1 MHLTVIS
8 RLRLVHEIKMLLRL
22 RLSSL
27 QRYPHCLSV
36 TLAPGLSR
44 PLMTG
49 AVRENQLKKVS
60 DAENSQVSTS
70 LKEKAK
76 ESAKTGGYG
85 LVVIAGLGLMAVV
98 GGTIL
103 KA

>member
-1 MHLTVIS
+1 
-8 RLRLVHEIKMLLRL
+8 
-22 RLSSL
+22 
-27 QRYPHCLSV
+27 
-36 TLAPGLSR
+36 
-44 PLMTG
+44 MTG
-49 AVRENQLKKVS
+49 IVRENQLKKVS

-85 LVVIAGLGLMAVV
+85 LVIIAGLGLMAVV
-98 GGTIL
+98 GGTLL

>member
-1 MHLTVIS
+1 
-8 RLRLVHEIKMLLRL
+8 
-22 RLSSL
+22 
-27 QRYPHCLSV
+27 
-36 TLAPGLSR
+36 
-44 PLMTG
+44 MTG

-70 LKEKAK
+70 FKEKAK

>member
-1 MHLTVIS
+1 
-8 RLRLVHEIKMLLRL
+8 
-22 RLSSL
+22 
-27 QRYPHCLSV
+27 
-36 TLAPGLSR
+36 
-44 PLMTG
+44 MTG
-49 AVRENQLKKVS
+49 TVRENQLKKVS

-85 LVVIAGLGLMAVV
+85 LVIIAGLGLMAVV
-98 GGTIL
+98 GGTLL

>member
-1 MHLTVIS
+1 
-8 RLRLVHEIKMLLRL
+8 MLLRL
-22 RLSSL
+22 RLSAL

-36 TLAPGLSR
+36 TLAPDWSR

-49 AVRENQLKKVS
+49 IVRENQLKKVS

-85 LVVIAGLGLMAVV
+85 LVIIAGLGLMAVV
-98 GGTIL
+98 GGTLL

>member
-1 MHLTVIS
+1 
-8 RLRLVHEIKMLLRL
+8 
-22 RLSSL
+22 
-27 QRYPHCLSV
+27 
-36 TLAPGLSR
+36 
-44 PLMTG
+44 MTG